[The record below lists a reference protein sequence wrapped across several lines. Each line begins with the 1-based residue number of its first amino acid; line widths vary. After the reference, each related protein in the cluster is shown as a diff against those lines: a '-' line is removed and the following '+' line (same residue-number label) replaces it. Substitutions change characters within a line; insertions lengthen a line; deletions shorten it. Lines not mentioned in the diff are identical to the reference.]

1 VAHSSLLN
9 LLPDFSEGQ
18 SAPRRHPSGFEPLV
32 GAAMSKEEFSTLGMP
47 VGFMGLGEDTPTEDF
62 ADPFAETG
70 EADAGGLDDLG
81 DLGDLADLTSGDT
94 ELPDL
99 QDELA
104 DVLGGLRAPEPDLDS
119 LGLPLDMAEEP
130 MPSVPGLDDID
141 IAAADAIAAQE
152 ALETAHREEIERL
165 QQEHREAMGALLETA
180 LPKVKHDV
188 AEAIAAD
195 IAPLMAGRIRAGL
208 AEKTIAALQ
217 QKIIE
222 LLDDSSALTF
232 ELRGP
237 EYLVS
242 AFLDS
247 WSGDASQ
254 VKAVAG
260 DGVDLVARVDRTV
273 VATRLS
279 ELDRLIEEAAA

>member
-1 VAHSSLLN
+1 
-9 LLPDFSEGQ
+9 
-18 SAPRRHPSGFEPLV
+18 
-32 GAAMSKEEFSTLGMP
+32 
-47 VGFMGLGEDTPTEDF
+47 
-62 ADPFAETG
+62 
-70 EADAGGLDDLG
+70 
-81 DLGDLADLTSGDT
+81 
-94 ELPDL
+94 
-99 QDELA
+99 
-104 DVLGGLRAPEPDLDS
+104 
-119 LGLPLDMAEEP
+119 
-130 MPSVPGLDDID
+130 
-141 IAAADAIAAQE
+141 
-152 ALETAHREEIERL
+152 
-165 QQEHREAMGALLETA
+165 
-180 LPKVKHDV
+180 
-188 AEAIAAD
+188 
-195 IAPLMAGRIRAGL
+195 
-208 AEKTIAALQ
+208 LQ

>member
-1 VAHSSLLN
+1 MARSSLLT

-18 SAPRRHPSGFEPLV
+18 SAPRHRAPDFEPLV
-32 GAAMSKEEFSTLGMP
+32 GAALSKEEFSSLGMP
-47 VGFMGLGEDTPTEDF
+47 VGFMGLGEDTASDVL
-62 ADPFAETG
+62 ADPFAEMG
-70 EADAGGLDDLG
+70 ETDAGTLD
-81 DLGDLADLTSGDT
+81 DLGDLADLTPGGS

-104 DVLGGLRAPEPDLDS
+104 DVLGDLEIPDTDMDS
-119 LGLPLDMAEEP
+119 LASSAGEP
-130 MPSVPGLDDID
+130 EQPASSAPGLDDID

-165 QQEHREAMGALLETA
+165 QQEHRDALGTLLETA
-180 LPKVKHDV
+180 LPKAKQEI
-188 AEAIAAD
+188 AETIASD
-195 IAPLMAGRIRAGL
+195 LAPLMAGRIRAGL
-208 AEKTIAALQ
+208 VEKTVAALQ
-217 QKIIE
+217 GKIVE
-222 LLDDSSALTF
+222 LLDDASALTF

-254 VKAVAG
+254 VRAIAD
-260 DGVDLVARVDRTV
+260 DGVDLVARIDRTV

>member
-1 VAHSSLLN
+1 MASSSLLN

-32 GAAMSKEEFSTLGMP
+32 GAALSKEEFSTLGMS
-47 VGFMGLGEDTPTEDF
+47 VGFIGLGDATPTEDSP
-62 ADPFAETG
+62 DPFAEAG
-70 EADAGGLDDLG
+70 EDEAG
-81 DLGDLADLTSGDT
+81 DLDDLADLTSDDSG
-94 ELPDL
+94 LPGL

-104 DVLGGLRAPEPDLDS
+104 DVLGELEAPMPDLDFPGS
-119 LGLPLDMAEEP
+119 PVGELEEP
-130 MPSVPGLDDID
+130 IPSESGLDDID
-141 IAAADAIAAQE
+141 IAAADAIAAQG
-152 ALETAHREEIERL
+152 ALETAHKEEIERL
-165 QQEHREAMGALLETA
+165 QQEHREAMDALLDTA
-180 LPKVKHDV
+180 LPRMKQEV
-188 AEAIAAD
+188 AEAIASD
-195 IAPLMAGRIRAGL
+195 LAPLMAGRIRAGMFDQ
-208 AEKTIAALQ
+208 TIAAMQ

-222 LLDDSSALTF
+222 LLDDSSVLTF

-237 EYLVS
+237 EHLVS
-242 AFLDS
+242 AFLDT

-260 DGVDLVARVDRTV
+260 DGVDLVARIDRTV

>member
-1 VAHSSLLN
+1 MARSGLLN

-47 VGFMGLGEDTPTEDF
+47 VGFMGLTEDTPPEEF
-62 ADPFAETG
+62 PDPFTDLGEG
-70 EADAGGLDDLG
+70 EAGSLDDLG
-81 DLGDLADLTSGDT
+81 DLGDFADLTSGDT
-94 ELPDL
+94 ELPGL

-119 LGLPLDMAEEP
+119 LGSLMDVAEEP

-152 ALETAHREEIERL
+152 ALESAHREEIERL
-165 QQEHREAMGALLETA
+165 QQEHREAMDALLETA
-180 LPKVKHDV
+180 LPKMKQEV
-188 AEAIAAD
+188 AETIAAD
-195 IAPLMAGRIRAGL
+195 LAPLVAGRIRAGL

-217 QKIIE
+217 KKIVE
-222 LLDDSSALTF
+222 LLDDSSVLTF

-242 AFLDS
+242 AFLDT

-260 DGVDLVARVDRTV
+260 DGVDLVARIDRTV

-279 ELDRLIEEAAA
+279 ELDRLFEEAAA